1 MSVSVLIDTNIV
13 IKREDSNVLDEDLQ
27 KLMNT
32 LWIGFSNVYSWKF
45 I

>member
-32 LWIGFSNVYSWKF
+32 L
-45 I
+45 